1 MTLLNS
7 NQKRTEWGYLICY
20 LERDRPCEK
29 HKRSSASVQAGA
41 THLDAG
47 TLSDSE
53 LENATLPP
61 SMVQWL

>member
-47 TLSDSE
+47 TLSDS
-53 LENATLPP
+53 
-61 SMVQWL
+61 